1 MLLFFV
7 VNSLLANS
15 AKTDHV
21 EAELV
26 PEVTAIVPGE
36 AFWVGLHMKVQDH
49 WHVYWRNAGD
59 AGLRQAGLV
68 GQVVL
73 VPS

>member
-1 MLLFFV
+1 MLKQRFIFVSMVLFFV

-49 WHVYWRNAGD
+49 WHV
-59 AGLRQAGLV
+59 
-68 GQVVL
+68 
-73 VPS
+73 